1 MLMSVPNVSEGV
13 NETALNAIG
22 DAFAPQSGDT
32 RLLDIHSDVDHHRS
46 VFTLVSK
53 QGSLAADLAN
63 GCAKAHELIDISGH
77 SGIHPHVG
85 AVDVVPV
92 VYLTPD
98 QRGMACAE
106 ALAAA
111 HDIASQT
118 DTPVFLY
125 GELAAGRERAA
136 IRAGGTKGLADRIAS
151 GEQKPDFGPQELD
164 PSRGA
169 TLVGARPPM
178 IAFNVQLAQGESL
191 ETAKDIA
198 SRLRE
203 AGGGPKGVRA
213 IGLYLDDIDRAQVS
227 CNIHDPFSTPLVE
240 LVGLVRAEA
249 PVESAELVGLA
260 PKAAFD
266 GFPEDLPIVG
276 FDPQRHI
283 LENALQN
290 PSLFAARRV
299 N

>member
-22 DAFAPQSGDT
+22 DAFAPQTGDT
-32 RLLDIHSDVDHHRS
+32 RLLDVHSDVDHHRS

-92 VYLTPD
+92 VYLTPE

-111 HDIASQT
+111 HDIASKT

-136 IRAGGTKGLADRIAS
+136 IRAGGTKGLADRIAN

-164 PSRGA
+164 PARGA

-178 IAFNVQLAQGESL
+178 VAFNVQLAPGESL
-191 ETAKDIA
+191 ETAKEIA

-203 AGGGPKGVRA
+203 AGGGPRGVRA

-227 CNIHDPFSTPLVE
+227 CNVHDPFATPLAE
-240 LVGLVRAEA
+240 IVGLVRAEA
-249 PVESAELVGLA
+249 PAESAELVGLA
-260 PKAAFD
+260 PQVAFD